1 MKYSREQIVKMWED
15 KTGLAWLGD
24 INNPDHFWIIYD
36 EVMETN
42 SMGRD
47 I

>member
-1 MKYSREQIVKMWED
+1 MKYNREQIVKMWED
-15 KTGLAWLGD
+15 KMGLAWLGD

-36 EVMETN
+36 EVMGTN